1 MVSVEELPLENE
13 SGISRNDAKNEGPN
27 EAVTDEPDEWKE
39 LMGKDILIKV
49 NILLIILCNESKSY

>member
-13 SGISRNDAKNEGPN
+13 SGISRNDAKNEAPT
-27 EAVTDEPDEWKE
+27 EAVTTDEPDEWKE

-49 NILLIILCNESKSY
+49 KHITYHFV